1 MAHLNAQEK
10 EEEDEQAQAAKEE
23 KTLESKEQEIVKRLV
38 YLDGTC
44 RTESCTSLSSLMGNV
59 KRFSSSVMA

>member
-1 MAHLNAQEK
+1 
-10 EEEDEQAQAAKEE
+10 
-23 KTLESKEQEIVKRLV
+23 LV